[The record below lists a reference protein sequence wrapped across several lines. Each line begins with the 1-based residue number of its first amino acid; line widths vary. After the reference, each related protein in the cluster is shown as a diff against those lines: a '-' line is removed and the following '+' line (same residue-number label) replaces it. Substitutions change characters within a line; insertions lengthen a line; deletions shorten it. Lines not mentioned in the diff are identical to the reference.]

1 LKDALKIIVE
11 TKILGTY
18 RISAIELNDPKQIYF
33 VKNSGEFII
42 GQNKDKTN
50 IIVTSDQSVFRDLD
64 SGFEKIDIPNNHI
77 LAVDASSCSL
87 SFEKLEK
94 KIKIE
99 RNSTSQFDH
108 IMLEEIHGSIDAVD
122 QATDLGSKFISNHQ
136 VVLGG
141 FEKAQTELV
150 HIQDLLISAK
160 GTSYI
165 AAQYG
170 AYIFREL
177 GVFDVVRVE
186 NLDQTLYT
194 TLDLKPIKYGGF
206 LTMSQSGSDPALL
219 EAIKLA
225 YEHDFTCF
233 NIVNVENS
241 PITQVID

>member
-1 LKDALKIIVE
+1 M
-11 TKILGTY
+11 GTY
-18 RISAIELNDPKQIYF
+18 RIAAIELNNPKQVYF

-42 GQNKDKTN
+42 GQNKEKN
-50 IIVTSDQSVFRDLD
+50 NVIVTSNQLVLSDLG
-64 SGFEKIDIPNNHI
+64 SSFEKIDIPNNYI
-77 LAVDASSCSL
+77 VAVDASNCEISY
-87 SFEKLEK
+87 EKLDK
-94 KIKIE
+94 KIKVE
-99 RNSTSQFDH
+99 RNPKSMFDH

-122 QATDLGSKFISNHQ
+122 QATDFGSKFISNNQ

-141 FEKAQTELV
+141 FEKAATELV

-160 GTSYI
+160 GSSYI

-194 TLDLKPIKYGGF
+194 PQDFKPIKYGGF
-206 LTMSQSGSDPALL
+206 LTVSQSGSDPALAD
-219 EAIKLA
+219 AIKIA